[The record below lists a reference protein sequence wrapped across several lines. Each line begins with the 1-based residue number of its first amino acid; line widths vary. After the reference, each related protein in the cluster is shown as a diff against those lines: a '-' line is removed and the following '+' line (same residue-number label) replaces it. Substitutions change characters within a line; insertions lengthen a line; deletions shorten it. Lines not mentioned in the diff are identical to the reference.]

1 MGNYD
6 TPKIPLTNNGHSLIH
21 SPNGFGERLADKVV
35 AFMGSWRFI
44 ILQTCVVC
52 IWVVS
57 NRLSLIK
64 PFDPFPF
71 ILLNLLFSTQAA
83 YSSPL
88 ILMSSNRIYQKD
100 KKRDDIEAL
109 EVGEMSDIQHAQLGL
124 LEHLNELQEN
134 QMEILAVLRETLQI
148 IKDHV
153 NGGEDLRIT
162 ESVTSQEM
170 DHDT

>member
-1 MGNYD
+1 
-6 TPKIPLTNNGHSLIH
+6 
-21 SPNGFGERLADKVV
+21 
-35 AFMGSWRFI
+35 
-44 ILQTCVVC
+44 
-52 IWVVS
+52 
-57 NRLSLIK
+57 
-64 PFDPFPF
+64 
-71 ILLNLLFSTQAA
+71 
-83 YSSPL
+83 
-88 ILMSSNRIYQKD
+88 MSSNRIYQKD

-134 QMEILAVLRETLQI
+134 QMEILAVLRETLKI

-153 NGGEDLRIT
+153 NGREDLRIT

>member
-1 MGNYD
+1 
-6 TPKIPLTNNGHSLIH
+6 
-21 SPNGFGERLADKVV
+21 
-35 AFMGSWRFI
+35 
-44 ILQTCVVC
+44 
-52 IWVVS
+52 
-57 NRLSLIK
+57 
-64 PFDPFPF
+64 
-71 ILLNLLFSTQAA
+71 
-83 YSSPL
+83 
-88 ILMSSNRIYQKD
+88 
-100 KKRDDIEAL
+100 
-109 EVGEMSDIQHAQLGL
+109 MSDIQHAQLGL